1 MIVSFSVLHL
11 KQLAALAASKEALQ
25 AEAQKQLYDY
35 KPLAIGLRA
44 MCLKTGQPENF
55 PLIRSLIIDES
66 ETISV
71 GEKRTLICLDADCPT
86 EIKLTEDG
94 LAYFGTILEQFF
106 DVDFLTGLEEYL
118 RKYNLN
124 ERRTYDA
131 IRGSSIHALVEWFED
146 FTNPKP
152 EYDRDRCKHVAGMIE
167 LELQRRK
174 EGSSHD

>member
-1 MIVSFSVLHL
+1 MVVSFSVPHL

-25 AEAQKQLYDY
+25 AEAQKQLYDF

-55 PLIRSLIIDES
+55 PLIRSLIIDEF

-71 GEKRTLICLDADCPT
+71 GEKRTLICLDSDCPT
-86 EIKLTEDG
+86 EIKITEG
-94 LAYFGTILEQFF
+94 GFAHFSTVLERFF
-106 DVDFLTGLEEYL
+106 DVDFLDGLEEYL

-124 ERRTYDA
+124 ERKTYDA
-131 IRGSSIHALVEWFED
+131 IRGSSTPALVDCLED
-146 FTNPKP
+146 FNHPKP
-152 EYDRDRCKHVAGMIE
+152 EYDFDRCRHVAGMIE

-174 EGSSHD
+174 EGSSHA

>member
-1 MIVSFSVLHL
+1 MIVTFSILHL
-11 KQLAALAASKEALQ
+11 KQLAALAASKDALQ
-25 AEAQKQLYDY
+25 AEAQKQLYDF

-55 PLIRSLIIDES
+55 SLIRSLVIGEF
-66 ETISV
+66 ETAST
-71 GEKRTLICLDADCPT
+71 GEKLTLIRLDADCPT

-94 LAYFGTILEQFF
+94 LAYFSTVLEQFF

-124 ERRTYDA
+124 ERRTYNA
-131 IRGSSIHALVEWFED
+131 IRGSSTPALVGWHQD
-146 FTNPKP
+146 FTRPKP
-152 EYDRDRCKHVAGMIE
+152 EYDLDRCRHVAGMIE

-174 EGSSHD
+174 EESSHA